1 MGQRYGNKP
10 YKTICCGL
18 KIGIFDA
25 KLPRAGDEDGIKV
38 RFTYNL
44 TGHPKGDKPI
54 RLYRLIHELGGDS
67 GIAGGDSRDCGGKQP
82 GLARHEPEEGI
93 PNKLAKKY

>member
-25 KLPRAGDEDGIKV
+25 KLPRAVDEDGIKV

-44 TGHPKGDKPI
+44 TGHPKGDKRI
-54 RLYRLIHELGGDS
+54 LLYRLITGWGKGDPRI
-67 GIAGGDSRDCGGKQP
+67 GVKR
-82 GLARHEPEEGI
+82 L